1 MLAQLPGQFG
11 HLGVRVPNSPRALL
25 SLPVHLPVIILPTG
39 GKHNFCCLGKGE
51 SVCMGSTLRLL
62 SLNQPSQS
70 GLWAT
75 LLPAPIFSHL
85 WTKSSLS
92 TLPTFLGWHSL
103 TPGVL
108 SHLFCYHG
116 LALLASWPALLL
128 PLLRNLY
135 WSIVALQCYISF
147 YFTDKWIS
155 HRYTCI
161 LFFGFPSH
169 FGWFD
174 TFIKC
179 HMIITTVLAT
189 TSILSHSYHVFLCW
203 EHLRSTLL
211 LRLIDEGKRQRENFS
226 LGTFLGLLVFETWM
240 Y

>member
-25 SLPVHLPVIILPTG
+25 SFPVHLPVIILPTG

-161 LFFGFPSH
+161 LSSFGFPSH
-169 FGWFD
+169 VGHD
-174 TFIKC
+174 RT
-179 HMIITTVLAT
+179 
-189 TSILSHSYHVFLCW
+189 LSSSLCCTKGFLFY
-203 EHLRSTLL
+203 T
-211 LRLIDEGKRQRENFS
+211 
-226 LGTFLGLLVFETWM
+226 
-240 Y
+240 